1 MYLLVSQLLSPT
13 QALQDLDISS
23 LYQAFCDVRA
33 ESESICKPLE
43 IEDYGIQT
51 MPDVS
56 PPKWHL
62 AHTSWFFETFILKP
76 FVTKY
81 SVFHPKYE
89 HLFNSYY
96 EQVGTFHP
104 RPERGLLARPTVAGI
119 YEYRQYVNTQ
129 MGELLVS
136 LTNKASSETDQLEIL
151 RRTEIGLNHEQQ
163 HQELMLTDIKHIF
176 ANNPLKPVYL
186 DLKTSPPTAA
196 MPLTWLEQS
205 AGIYQIGHN
214 GYDDSRDDYAFDN
227 EGPEHKVYLEPFRL
241 AARLTTNEEFFNFIE
256 AGGYDNPAWWL
267 SDGWKKVQT
276 EHWQQPLYWHKQDS
290 GWSEMTLAGLR
301 PLDMNA
307 PVSHV
312 SFYEANAYASW
323 LDKRLPTEQEW
334 EVASRQFEIVG
345 NFREQGYLQPIS
357 GSQNN
362 SHQFFGD
369 VWEWTQSSYSPYP
382 GYKSAAGA
390 LGEYNGK
397 FMSSQFVLR
406 GGSCVTPQNHI
417 RASYRNFFYPGD
429 RWQYSGI
436 RLAEII

>member
-1 MYLLVSQLLSPT
+1 MSQMNTATP
-13 QALQDLDISS
+13 ALRDLDIPS

-76 FVTKY
+76 FVKNY

-96 EQVGTFHP
+96 EQVGSFHP
-104 RPERGLLARPTVAGI
+104 RPERGLLSRPTVAEI
-119 YEYRQYVNTQ
+119 YEYRQYVDKQ

-136 LTNKASSETDQLEIL
+136 LTNQIPDKKDQAEIL
-151 RRTEIGLNHEQQ
+151 KRTGIGLNHEQQ

-186 DLKTSPPTAA
+186 DLKPTPQTNASP
-196 MPLTWLEQS
+196 LEWFKHP
-205 AGIYQIGHN
+205 AGIYKIGYS
-214 GYDDSRDDYAFDN
+214 GEDYSFDN
-227 EGPEHKVYLEPFRL
+227 EGPAHKVYLEPF
-241 AARLTTNEEFFNFIE
+241 AIASRLTTNAEFLEFIKV
-256 AGGYDNPAWWL
+256 GGYDNPAYWL

-276 EHWQQPLYWHKQDS
+276 EQWQQPFYWSKEKNI
-290 GWSEMTLAGLR
+290 WYEMTLTGMR
-301 PLDMNA
+301 PLDLQA

-312 SFYEANAYASW
+312 SLYEANAYANW

-334 EVASRQFEIVG
+334 EVAASQYEITG
-345 NFREQGYLQPIS
+345 NFREQGFLQPIVS
-357 GSQNN
+357 TQNET
-362 SHQFFGD
+362 SQFFGD

-382 GYKSAAGA
+382 GYKAAAGA

-406 GGSCVTPQNHI
+406 GGSCVTPLNHI
-417 RASYRNFFYPGD
+417 RASYRNFFYPAD
-429 RWQYSGI
+429 RWQFSGI
-436 RLAEII
+436 RIAETL

>member
-1 MYLLVSQLLSPT
+1 MPQT
-13 QALQDLDISS
+13 KNTNQAFQDLDIGAI
-23 LYQAFCDVRA
+23 YQTFNDVRA

-76 FVTKY
+76 FVPDY

-104 RPERGLLARPTVAGI
+104 RPERGLLSRPTVAEV
-119 YEYRQYVNTQ
+119 YEYRQYINEQ
-129 MGELLVS
+129 MTFLLLNLNNCKLS
-136 LTNKASSETDQLEIL
+136 QQDQNEIL

-176 ANNPLKPVYL
+176 ANNPLKPTYL
-186 DLKTSPPTAA
+186 QLKSTPPINSTAIEWHA
-196 MPLTWLEQS
+196 HP
-205 AGIYQIGHN
+205 AGIYKIGYT
-214 GYDDSRDDYAFDN
+214 GDDYAFDN
-227 EGPEHKVYLEPFRL
+227 EGPAHKVYLQAFRI
-241 AARLTTNEEFFNFIE
+241 ASRLTTNQEFLSFIE
-256 AGGYDNPAWWL
+256 AGGYQNPAHWL

-276 EHWQQPLYWHKQDS
+276 EQWQQPFYWYKENET
-290 GWSEMTLAGLR
+290 WYEMTLGGMR
-301 PLDMNA
+301 RLDLHA

-312 SFYEANAYASW
+312 SFYEANAYANW
-323 LDKRLPTEQEW
+323 KEKRLPTEQEW
-334 EVASRQFEIVG
+334 EVAASQYTIKG
-345 NFREQGYLQPIS
+345 NFREQGYLQPIA
-357 GSQNN
+357 NN
-362 SHQFFGD
+362 GTDHHQFYGD

-382 GYKSAAGA
+382 GYQAAAGA

-406 GGSCVTPQNHI
+406 GGSCITPQNHI
-417 RASYRNFFYPGD
+417 RNSYRNFFYPGD

-436 RLAEII
+436 RLAETS